1 MVVVK
6 EEEAFDEAA
15 FVRLRA
21 HYYDP
26 VVEFNVVDPRT
37 SRSGHQR
44 VQPRKES
51 PPRIDSNSPGFTA
64 LKREIAA
71 LEGRGERPRVLEMLR
86 KLRAWE
92 VRPPSLGGASLSPSK
107 AASYGRGGASS
118 EAAFQTCPSPRSSPR
133 ERRGSAF
140 GALAFGALADVP
152 PSADRRESASS
163 APRRRAG
170 RALDAVAACDA
181 VDAACA
187 AFWATLLRGS
197 GCKSSASIARTASVN
212 SSTRICCAFA
222 WSRRR
227 WSVAVRFVFDAS
239 ALKRIAV
246 TVARIASSSSS
257 NGIVSSSPGARPRD
271 FSDIRRSRRTAPRRD
286 SLAFSTASASAWS
299 RCSETAVLA
308 WSSSMERSNCL
319 CETPSLKRSASLFA
333 VSSWSSAILAAV
345 VSAASAVAGRGG
357 PCDRAACDRGPS

>member
-1 MVVVK
+1 MTTPAGV
-6 EEEAFDEAA
+6 ERFSSPFANRTTTAPSAFTVLQVP
-15 FVRLRA
+15 FL
-21 HYYDP
+21 Y
-26 VVEFNVVDPRT
+26 RT
-37 SRSGHQR
+37 SR
-44 VQPRKES
+44 
-51 PPRIDSNSPGFTA
+51 
-64 LKREIAA
+64 
-71 LEGRGERPRVLEMLR
+71 
-86 KLRAWE
+86 
-92 VRPPSLGGASLSPSK
+92 RPPSLGGASLSPSK